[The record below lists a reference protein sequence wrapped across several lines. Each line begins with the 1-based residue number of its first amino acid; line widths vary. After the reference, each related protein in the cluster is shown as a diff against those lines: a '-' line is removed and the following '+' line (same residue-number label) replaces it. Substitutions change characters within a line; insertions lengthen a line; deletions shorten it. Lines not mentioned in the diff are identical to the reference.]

1 MFDPDSEAPFD
12 LQSVPFRG
20 IVEQSVAGIYILQ
33 DESFQYANTTFAA
46 MAGYSVA
53 EAIGK
58 PLRDCVA
65 PEYVSEVME
74 RYHLRISGEV
84 KGMRFISRG
93 LHRDGRV
100 VHIEVHGE
108 QRIFCG
114 RPAVVGVG
122 VNVTDQVE
130 RDAQLRQSR
139 QEYRDLAAYLHSM
152 REQQRADYAREV
164 HDVLGGLLTSMK
176 LDVGRIARRSR
187 SGAIK
192 GIADDLNA
200 LLQEAIGNVRELS
213 ESMRPQALDHLGL
226 GAAIAGHL
234 QRFGE
239 RSGLK
244 VSLQPQEFELALS
257 RWRATAV
264 FRIYQEAL
272 TNVARHANASCLEVR
287 FSRDD
292 KMFFLE
298 IVDDGCGFAS
308 DNPFRPNAHRHSL
321 GLISMRER
329 AHEIGGTLSIESAP
343 CFGTRV
349 TLQAPVVNDPMS
361 LSSGA

>member
-1 MFDPDSEAPFD
+1 MANEQTAEPFD
-12 LQSVPFRG
+12 LESVPFRG

-33 DESFQYANTTFAA
+33 DETFQYANATFAA
-46 MAGYSVA
+46 MAGYSA
-53 EAIGK
+53 TEAINR

-65 PEYVSEVME
+65 PDYVGEVME
-74 RYHLRISGEV
+74 RYRRRISGEV
-84 KGMRFISRG
+84 RSMRFISHG

-100 VHIEVHGE
+100 VYIEVHGE
-108 QRIFCG
+108 ARSFRG

-122 VNVTDQVE
+122 VNVTEQVE

-139 QEYRDLAAYLHSM
+139 QEYRELATYLQSM
-152 REQQRADYAREV
+152 RERQRAEYAREV

-187 SGAIK
+187 SGAIR
-192 GIADDLNA
+192 GIAADLNA
-200 LLQEAIGNVRELS
+200 LLHEAIGNVRELS

-239 RSGLK
+239 RSGLR
-244 VSLQPQEFELALS
+244 VQLQPREFELPLS

-264 FRIYQEAL
+264 FRIVQEAL
-272 TNVARHANASCLEVR
+272 TNVARHARASSVEVR
-287 FSRDD
+287 FVRGTHD
-292 KMFFLE
+292 FRLE
-298 IVDDGCGFAS
+298 IADDGQGFAS
-308 DNPFRPNAHRHSL
+308 DHPFRPDARQHSL

-329 AHEIGGTLSIESAP
+329 AREIGGTLTIEAAP
-343 CFGTRV
+343 GFGTRV
-349 TLQAPVVNDPMS
+349 LLDAPIVENPLQ
-361 LSSGA
+361 LS